1 MKKEFRYVR
10 TWACT
15 PFRFDA
21 GVKIRITFRGRH
33 FGLDGTIVRR
43 TRMIKPVYPPSAPE
57 NYYSVL
63 LEKDK
68 SEEVFRENDIELHE

>member
-1 MKKEFRYVR
+1 
-10 TWACT
+10 
-15 PFRFDA
+15 
-21 GVKIRITFRGRH
+21 
-33 FGLDGTIVRR
+33 
-43 TRMIKPVYPPSAPE
+43 MIKPVYPPPAPE